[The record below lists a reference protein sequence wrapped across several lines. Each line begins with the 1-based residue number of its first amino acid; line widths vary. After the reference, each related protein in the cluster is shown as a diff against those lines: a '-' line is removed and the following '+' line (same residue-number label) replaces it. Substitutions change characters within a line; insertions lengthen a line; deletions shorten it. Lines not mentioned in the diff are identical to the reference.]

1 MKNSLEQKRRKVRW
15 GGGRK
20 ACAFALSLAV
30 IVPSAELPSYAA
42 VSYRNSSGS
51 ISTREMDTTSH
62 FTANGIEESDL
73 RYAGTVFD
81 KIGQDG
87 TIYLT
92 HSKWTKLGQGWDKD
106 DSNRFAGKFILS
118 FSNDEFYKQIDRV
131 ILDNV
136 SLEKVDDGALW
147 MISITDAPLKYNLI
161 GVVTN
166 HEIKITLKDGKTLEE
181 LGLSEEKISFNSLW
195 TKHNGA
201 IAQES
206 VSNGFILQDNP
217 NVKNEQETGF
227 TAGRMSQKLIFD
239 AESMSIKSVHSFK
252 PDENFLQ
259 SDYGW
264 VLYIKEQ
271 MPAELAQY
279 LDKDEIYIYASDIKG
294 EANIVKEKFKVN
306 IDANGMV
313 DTSTVPELSI
323 VNDDTKE
330 QLAEARTNLD
340 RIFFGALGSSRQY
353 TISYKLRDDVTLEQF
368 ARELNE
374 YVKTEKKR
382 VLFEHWLEADY
393 LNESNQKLIHK
404 PDGGA
409 APKQLTNSYSNAYLD
424 TNDTDQDGLFDF
436 VEWQIGTD
444 AQKVDTDGDGVPDGK
459 EFMEDETK
467 PNDAKDYLV
476 SVPTLDTTSFDP
488 TKETTISGKVE
499 KPLQKDPS
507 DATKLL
513 DITNQD
519 AGDTVV
525 KLQGYDEA
533 SKTYTQEEYGT
544 TKIPFADLQTGNFT
558 ITVPANTVPEGKKVV
573 LVAYS
578 PNGENPVMGTP
589 FEFKQGDAEKYEA
602 TGGTLDKKYGETAT
616 ADEIKGKVTTT
627 APENKV
633 KTKEVVGDIP
643 TTGKNQKVTVKVT
656 YSDDTFDE
664 VEVTLNYGTA
674 AEKYTP
680 VGQGVTVEKGGT
692 PEAPDG
698 IKNKTELPTGTTYKW
713 KEKVNTT
720 DPGTKKGTIVVTYPD
735 QTTDEVEVDVQVK
748 ETKTDAQTYEA
759 TGGTLDKK
767 YGETA
772 TADEIK
778 GKVTTTAPENKVKTK
793 EVVGDIPTTGKNQKV
808 TVKVTYSDDTF
819 DEVEVTLNYGTAAE
833 KYTPVGQGVTVEK
846 GGTPEAPDGIKNKTE
861 LPTGTTYK
869 WKEKVNTTDPGTKKG
884 TIVVTYPDQT
894 TDEVE
899 VDVQVKETKTDAQ
912 TYEATGGTLDKKYGE
927 TATAD
932 EIKGKVTTTA
942 PENKVKTKGVVGDIP
957 TTGKNQKVKV
967 KVTYA
972 DDSFDEVE
980 VTLNYGTAAEKYTPV
995 GQGVTVE
1002 KGGTPEASE
1011 GIKNKTDLP
1020 TGTTYKWKEK
1030 VNTTDP
1036 GTKKGTIVVTYPD
1049 QTTDEVEVDVQVKET
1064 KTDAQTYEATGGT
1077 LDKKYGETAT
1087 ADEIKGKVTTTAPEN
1102 KVKTKGVVGDIPT
1115 TGKNQKVKVKVTYA
1129 DDSFDEVEVTLNYGT
1144 AAEKY
1149 NPKVEDETVKTGS
1162 DIDLTDNVT
1171 NLDELPLGTK
1181 VKDVT
1186 ENPIDTS
1193 KPGDH
1198 TGKVEVTYPD
1208 GSKETMEVR
1217 VTVVDKTDAER
1228 YKPLTKR
1235 ELIEEGQTYD
1245 LTDNVKNMGSLPKGT
1260 TVEDVTPEGDIDPD
1274 TPGNYTGTIKVLY
1287 PDHSSETVK
1296 VKVKVKQRTPDA
1308 KKYDPEVVSEIIYAG
1323 ELADLSDNVVNLEEE
1338 LPDGTVV
1345 TDITEYGEDG
1355 VNLDRPGKYKGRIEI
1370 EYPDGSTKELTVP
1383 IRVLK
1388 DGDVATSSEAG
1399 KATPSEAGKATD
1411 SEAERTDASKYK
1423 PKPNPIVIDQGETFE
1438 PEDGIKNKDELPKD
1452 TEYSNETPDDVD
1464 TSKDY
1469 KAIIVV
1475 TYPDGSEDKVKV
1487 PVTVRSD
1494 QATPSEA
1501 EKTDA
1506 GTYEPK
1512 PNPIVIDKGG
1522 TFEPE
1527 DAIKNKD
1534 ELPKGTDYRDE
1545 TPGDVDKT
1553 KNYTA
1558 IILVT
1563 YPDGSEDKVKV
1574 PVTVKPVTSGSSSSG
1589 SSGGGRSGGSSGGG
1603 SSSSGRVVSNDRIYE
1618 NPDMSVTTGS
1628 LRGTWTLVDAK
1639 THKWTYTTSSGVMA
1653 KNGWMF
1659 IGNPYAKDEEGRFNW
1674 FKFDA
1679 NGIMEFGWIKSQNGK
1694 WYHTHA
1700 VSDGNLGMLHKG
1712 WYYEPMDGKWYYLDE
1727 KTGAMLDGWV
1737 PLSGKYYYFTEA
1749 PLVPE
1754 QTYFQ
1759 RENGYWYYDNHNRR
1773 PYGSMYQNEMTPDN
1787 YFVDQNGVWDGRKH

>member
-1 MKNSLEQKRRKVRW
+1 M
-15 GGGRK
+15 
-20 ACAFALSLAV
+20 
-30 IVPSAELPSYAA
+30 
-42 VSYRNSSGS
+42 
-51 ISTREMDTTSH
+51 
-62 FTANGIEESDL
+62 
-73 RYAGTVFD
+73 
-81 KIGQDG
+81 
-87 TIYLT
+87 
-92 HSKWTKLGQGWDKD
+92 
-106 DSNRFAGKFILS
+106 
-118 FSNDEFYKQIDRV
+118 
-131 ILDNV
+131 
-136 SLEKVDDGALW
+136 
-147 MISITDAPLKYNLI
+147 
-161 GVVTN
+161 
-166 HEIKITLKDGKTLEE
+166 
-181 LGLSEEKISFNSLW
+181 
-195 TKHNGA
+195 
-201 IAQES
+201 
-206 VSNGFILQDNP
+206 
-217 NVKNEQETGF
+217 
-227 TAGRMSQKLIFD
+227 
-239 AESMSIKSVHSFK
+239 
-252 PDENFLQ
+252 
-259 SDYGW
+259 
-264 VLYIKEQ
+264 
-271 MPAELAQY
+271 
-279 LDKDEIYIYASDIKG
+279 
-294 EANIVKEKFKVN
+294 
-306 IDANGMV
+306 
-313 DTSTVPELSI
+313 
-323 VNDDTKE
+323 
-330 QLAEARTNLD
+330 
-340 RIFFGALGSSRQY
+340 
-353 TISYKLRDDVTLEQF
+353 
-368 ARELNE
+368 
-374 YVKTEKKR
+374 
-382 VLFEHWLEADY
+382 
-393 LNESNQKLIHK
+393 
-404 PDGGA
+404 
-409 APKQLTNSYSNAYLD
+409 
-424 TNDTDQDGLFDF
+424 
-436 VEWQIGTD
+436 
-444 AQKVDTDGDGVPDGK
+444 
-459 EFMEDETK
+459 
-467 PNDAKDYLV
+467 
-476 SVPTLDTTSFDP
+476 
-488 TKETTISGKVE
+488 
-499 KPLQKDPS
+499 
-507 DATKLL
+507 
-513 DITNQD
+513 
-519 AGDTVV
+519 
-525 KLQGYDEA
+525 
-533 SKTYTQEEYGT
+533 
-544 TKIPFADLQTGNFT
+544 
-558 ITVPANTVPEGKKVV
+558 
-573 LVAYS
+573 
-578 PNGENPVMGTP
+578 
-589 FEFKQGDAEKYEA
+589 
-602 TGGTLDKKYGETAT
+602 
-616 ADEIKGKVTTT
+616 TTT

-643 TTGKNQKVTVKVT
+643 TTGKNQKVKVKVT
-656 YSDDTFDE
+656 YADDSFDE

-692 PEAPDG
+692 PEASDG
-698 IKNKTELPTGTTYKW
+698 IKNKTDLPTGTTYKW

-808 TVKVTYSDDTF
+808 
-819 DEVEVTLNYGTAAE
+819 
-833 KYTPVGQGVTVEK
+833 
-846 GGTPEAPDGIKNKTE
+846 
-861 LPTGTTYK
+861 
-869 WKEKVNTTDPGTKKG
+869 
-884 TIVVTYPDQT
+884 
-894 TDEVE
+894 
-899 VDVQVKETKTDAQ
+899 
-912 TYEATGGTLDKKYGE
+912 
-927 TATAD
+927 
-932 EIKGKVTTTA
+932 
-942 PENKVKTKGVVGDIP
+942 
-957 TTGKNQKVKV
+957 KV
-967 KVTYA
+967 KVTY
-972 DDSFDEVE
+972 
-980 VTLNYGTAAEKYTPV
+980 T
-995 GQGVTVE
+995 
-1002 KGGTPEASE
+1002 
-1011 GIKNKTDLP
+1011 
-1020 TGTTYKWKEK
+1020 
-1030 VNTTDP
+1030 
-1036 GTKKGTIVVTYPD
+1036 
-1049 QTTDEVEVDVQVKET
+1049 
-1064 KTDAQTYEATGGT
+1064 
-1077 LDKKYGETAT
+1077 
-1087 ADEIKGKVTTTAPEN
+1087 
-1102 KVKTKGVVGDIPT
+1102 
-1115 TGKNQKVKVKVTYA
+1115 

-1171 NLDELPLGTK
+1171 NLDELPPGTK

-1208 GSKETMEVR
+1208 GSKETMEVP
-1217 VTVVDKTDAER
+1217 VNVVDKTDAER

-1260 TVEDVTPEGDIDPD
+1260 TVEDVTPEGDIDSD

-1296 VKVKVKQRTPDA
+1296 VKVKVKQRIPDA
-1308 KKYDPEVVSEIIYAG
+1308 KKYDPEVVPEIIYAG

-1388 DGDVATSSEAG
+1388 DGDVATPSEAG

-1506 GTYEPK
+1506 GKYEPK

-1534 ELPKGTDYRDE
+1534 ELPKGTNYRDE

-1558 IILVT
+1558 IIIVT

-1574 PVTVKPVTSGSSSSG
+1574 PVTVKPVASGSSSSG

-1628 LRGTWTLVDAK
+1628 LQGTWTLVDAK

>member
-1 MKNSLEQKRRKVRW
+1 MKNSLDPKRRKMKRA
-15 GGGRK
+15 GQK
-20 ACAFALSLAV
+20 ACAFVLSLAI

-166 HEIKITLKDGKTLEE
+166 HEIKITLKDGKKLED

-217 NVKNEQETGF
+217 NVRNEQETGF

-259 SDYGW
+259 TDYGW

-323 VNDDTKE
+323 VNNDTKE

-340 RIFFGALGSSRQY
+340 RIFFGTLGSSRQY
-353 TISYKLRDDVTLEQF
+353 TISYKLRDEVTLERF

-393 LNESNQKLIHK
+393 LNESNQKLLHK

-488 TKETTISGKVE
+488 TKETMISGKVE

-558 ITVPANTVPEGKKVV
+558 IIVPANMVPEGKKVV

-643 TTGKNQKVTVKVT
+643 TTGKNQKVKVKVT
-656 YSDDTFDE
+656 YADDSFDE

-692 PEAPDG
+692 PEASDG
-698 IKNKTELPTGTTYKW
+698 IKNKTDLPTGTTYKW

-808 TVKVTYSDDTF
+808 
-819 DEVEVTLNYGTAAE
+819 
-833 KYTPVGQGVTVEK
+833 
-846 GGTPEAPDGIKNKTE
+846 
-861 LPTGTTYK
+861 
-869 WKEKVNTTDPGTKKG
+869 
-884 TIVVTYPDQT
+884 
-894 TDEVE
+894 
-899 VDVQVKETKTDAQ
+899 
-912 TYEATGGTLDKKYGE
+912 
-927 TATAD
+927 
-932 EIKGKVTTTA
+932 
-942 PENKVKTKGVVGDIP
+942 
-957 TTGKNQKVKV
+957 KV
-967 KVTYA
+967 KVTY
-972 DDSFDEVE
+972 
-980 VTLNYGTAAEKYTPV
+980 T
-995 GQGVTVE
+995 
-1002 KGGTPEASE
+1002 
-1011 GIKNKTDLP
+1011 
-1020 TGTTYKWKEK
+1020 
-1030 VNTTDP
+1030 
-1036 GTKKGTIVVTYPD
+1036 
-1049 QTTDEVEVDVQVKET
+1049 
-1064 KTDAQTYEATGGT
+1064 
-1077 LDKKYGETAT
+1077 
-1087 ADEIKGKVTTTAPEN
+1087 
-1102 KVKTKGVVGDIPT
+1102 
-1115 TGKNQKVKVKVTYA
+1115 

-1171 NLDELPLGTK
+1171 NLDELPPGTK

-1208 GSKETMEVR
+1208 GSKETMEVP
-1217 VTVVDKTDAER
+1217 VNVVDKTDAER

-1260 TVEDVTPEGDIDPD
+1260 TVEDVTPEGDIDSD

-1296 VKVKVKQRTPDA
+1296 VKVKVKQRIPDA
-1308 KKYDPEVVSEIIYAG
+1308 KKYDPEVVPEIIYAG

-1388 DGDVATSSEAG
+1388 DGDVATPSEAG

-1506 GTYEPK
+1506 GKYEPK

-1534 ELPKGTDYRDE
+1534 ELPKGTNYRDE

-1558 IILVT
+1558 IIIVT
-1563 YPDGSEDKVKV
+1563 YPDDSEDKVKV
-1574 PVTVKPVTSGSSSSG
+1574 PVTVKPVASGSSSSG

-1603 SSSSGRVVSNDRIYE
+1603 SSSRGRVVSNDRIYE

-1628 LRGTWTLVDAK
+1628 LQGTWTLVDAK

>member
-692 PEAPDG
+692 PEASDG

-778 GKVTTTAPENKVKTK
+778 GKVTTTAPDNKVKTK
-793 EVVGDIPTTGKNQKV
+793 E
-808 TVKVTYSDDTF
+808 
-819 DEVEVTLNYGTAAE
+819 
-833 KYTPVGQGVTVEK
+833 
-846 GGTPEAPDGIKNKTE
+846 
-861 LPTGTTYK
+861 
-869 WKEKVNTTDPGTKKG
+869 
-884 TIVVTYPDQT
+884 
-894 TDEVE
+894 
-899 VDVQVKETKTDAQ
+899 
-912 TYEATGGTLDKKYGE
+912 
-927 TATAD
+927 
-932 EIKGKVTTTA
+932 
-942 PENKVKTKGVVGDIP
+942 VVGDIP

-1049 QTTDEVEVDVQVKET
+1049 QTTDEVEVDIQVKET

>member
-1 MKNSLEQKRRKVRW
+1 MKSSLNPKRRKMKRA
-15 GGGRK
+15 GQK
-20 ACAFALSLAV
+20 ACAFVLSLAI

-131 ILDNV
+131 ILDNIN
-136 SLEKVDDGALW
+136 LEKVDDGALW
-147 MISITDAPLKYNLI
+147 MISIVGSPLKYAQI
-161 GVVTN
+161 GSVTN
-166 HEIKITLKDGKTLEE
+166 HEIKITLKDGKTLEQ
-181 LGLSEEKISFNSLW
+181 LGLAEEKISFNSLW
-195 TKHNGA
+195 TKSNGA

-217 NVKNEQETGF
+217 NVRNEQETGF
-227 TAGRMSQKLIFD
+227 TTGRMSQKLIFD

-252 PDENFLQ
+252 PNENFLQ

-264 VLYIKEQ
+264 VVYIKEQ

-279 LDKDEIYIYASDIKG
+279 IDKDEIYIYASDITG

-306 IDANGMV
+306 IDETGMV

-323 VNDDTKE
+323 VNNDTKD
-330 QLAEARTNLD
+330 QLAVARRNLD
-340 RIFFGALGSSRQY
+340 RIFYGTLGSSRQY

-393 LNESNQKLIHK
+393 LNESNQTLIHK

-525 KLQGYDEA
+525 KLQEYDEV

-578 PNGENPVMGTP
+578 PNGENPAMGTP

-643 TTGKNQKVTVKVT
+643 TTGKNQKV
-656 YSDDTFDE
+656 
-664 VEVTLNYGTA
+664 
-674 AEKYTP
+674 
-680 VGQGVTVEKGGT
+680 
-692 PEAPDG
+692 
-698 IKNKTELPTGTTYKW
+698 
-713 KEKVNTT
+713 
-720 DPGTKKGTIVVTYPD
+720 
-735 QTTDEVEVDVQVK
+735 
-748 ETKTDAQTYEA
+748 
-759 TGGTLDKK
+759 
-767 YGETA
+767 
-772 TADEIK
+772 
-778 GKVTTTAPENKVKTK
+778 
-793 EVVGDIPTTGKNQKV
+793 
-808 TVKVTYSDDTF
+808 
-819 DEVEVTLNYGTAAE
+819 
-833 KYTPVGQGVTVEK
+833 
-846 GGTPEAPDGIKNKTE
+846 
-861 LPTGTTYK
+861 
-869 WKEKVNTTDPGTKKG
+869 
-884 TIVVTYPDQT
+884 
-894 TDEVE
+894 
-899 VDVQVKETKTDAQ
+899 
-912 TYEATGGTLDKKYGE
+912 
-927 TATAD
+927 
-932 EIKGKVTTTA
+932 
-942 PENKVKTKGVVGDIP
+942 
-957 TTGKNQKVKV
+957 KV

-980 VTLNYGTAAEKYTPV
+980 VTLNYGTASEKYTPV

-1102 KVKTKGVVGDIPT
+1102 KVKTKELVGDIPTTGKNQKVKVKVTYADDSFDEVEVTLNYGTASEKYTPVGQGVTVEKGGTPEASEGIKNKTDLPTGTTYKWKEKVNTTDPGTKKGTIVVTYPDQTTDEVEVDVQVKETKTDAQTYEATGGTLDKKYGETATADEIKGKVTTTAPENKVKTKELVGDIPT

-1149 NPKVEDETVKTGS
+1149 DPKVEDETVKTGS

-1171 NLDELPLGTK
+1171 NLEELPSGTK

-1208 GSKETMEVR
+1208 GSKETIEVP
-1217 VTVVDKTDAER
+1217 VSVVDKTDAER

-1245 LTDNVKNMGSLPKGT
+1245 LTDNVKNMDSLPEGT

-1274 TPGNYTGTIKVLY
+1274 TPGNYTGIIKVIY
-1287 PDHSSETVK
+1287 PDSSSETVK

-1308 KKYDPEVVSEIIYAG
+1308 KKYDPEVVPEIIYAG
-1323 ELADLSDNVVNLEEE
+1323 ELADLTDNVVNLEEE
-1338 LPDGTVV
+1338 LPEGTVV

-1388 DGDVATSSEAG
+1388 DGDVATPSEAG

-1506 GTYEPK
+1506 GKYEPK

-1558 IILVT
+1558 IIIVT

-1574 PVTVKPVTSGSSSSG
+1574 PVTVKPVASGSSSSG
-1589 SSGGGRSGGSSGGG
+1589 SSGGGSSGGG

-1737 PLSGKYYYFTEA
+1737 SLSEKYYYFTEA

>member
-1 MKNSLEQKRRKVRW
+1 MKSSLNPKRRKMKRA
-15 GGGRK
+15 GQK
-20 ACAFALSLAV
+20 ACAFVLSLAI

-131 ILDNV
+131 ILDNIN
-136 SLEKVDDGALW
+136 LEKVDDGALW
-147 MISITDAPLKYNLI
+147 MISIVGSPLKYAQI
-161 GVVTN
+161 GSVTN
-166 HEIKITLKDGKTLEE
+166 HEIKITLKDGKTLEQ
-181 LGLSEEKISFNSLW
+181 LGLAEEKISFNSLW
-195 TKHNGA
+195 TKSNGA

-217 NVKNEQETGF
+217 NVRNEQETGF
-227 TAGRMSQKLIFD
+227 TTGRMSQKLIFD

-252 PDENFLQ
+252 PNENFLQ

-264 VLYIKEQ
+264 VVYIKEQ

-279 LDKDEIYIYASDIKG
+279 IDKDEIYIYASDITG
-294 EANIVKEKFKVN
+294 EANIVKEKIKVN
-306 IDANGMV
+306 IDETGMV

-323 VNDDTKE
+323 VNNDTKD
-330 QLAEARTNLD
+330 QLAVARRNLD
-340 RIFFGALGSSRQY
+340 RIFYGTLGSSRQY

-393 LNESNQKLIHK
+393 LNESNQTLIHK

-525 KLQGYDEA
+525 KLQEYDEA

-643 TTGKNQKVTVKVT
+643 TTGKNQKVKVKVT

-692 PEAPDG
+692 PEAAGG
-698 IKNKTELPTGTTYKW
+698 IKNKTDLPTGTTYEW
-713 KEKVNTT
+713 KKPVDTT
-720 DPGTKKGTIVVTYPD
+720 KPGTQKGTVVVTYPD
-735 QTTDEVEVDVQVK
+735 KSRDEVEVDVQVK

-759 TGGTLDKK
+759 TGGTLDKA

-778 GKVTTTAPENKVKTK
+778 GKVTTTAPDNKVKSKT
-793 EVVGDIPTTGKNQKV
+793 VVG
-808 TVKVTYSDDTF
+808 
-819 DEVEVTLNYGTAAE
+819 A
-833 KYTPVGQGVTVEK
+833 
-846 GGTPEAPDGIKNKTE
+846 
-861 LPTGTTYK
+861 
-869 WKEKVNTTDPGTKKG
+869 
-884 TIVVTYPDQT
+884 
-894 TDEVE
+894 
-899 VDVQVKETKTDAQ
+899 
-912 TYEATGGTLDKKYGE
+912 
-927 TATAD
+927 
-932 EIKGKVTTTA
+932 
-942 PENKVKTKGVVGDIP
+942 IP

-980 VTLNYGTAAEKYTPV
+980 VTLNYGTAADKYAPV
-995 GQGVTVE
+995 GQEVPVE

-1020 TGTTYKWKEK
+1020 TGTTYEWKK
-1030 VNTTDP
+1030 PVDTTKP
-1036 GTKKGTIVVTYPD
+1036 GTQKGTIVVTYPD
-1049 QTTDEVEVDVQVKET
+1049 KSTDEIEVNVRVTDT

-1077 LDKKYGETAT
+1077 LDKAYGETAT
-1087 ADEIKGKVTTTAPEN
+1087 ADEIKGKVTTTAPDN
-1102 KVKTKGVVGDIPT
+1102 KVKSKTVVGAIPT
-1115 TGKNQKVKVKVTYA
+1115 TGKNQKVTVKVTYA
-1129 DDSFDEVEVTLNYGT
+1129 DDSFDEVEVTVNYGT
-1144 AAEKY
+1144 AADKYDPEVEKEIVK
-1149 NPKVEDETVKTGS
+1149 PGGKVE
-1162 DIDLTDNVT
+1162 LTDNVT
-1171 NLDELPLGTK
+1171 NLDELPEGTK

-1193 KPGDH
+1193 KPGEH
-1198 TGKVEVTYPD
+1198 TGKLEITYPD
-1208 GSKETMEVR
+1208 GSKETIEVP

-1235 ELIEEGQTYD
+1235 ELIEQGQTYD
-1245 LTDNVKNMGSLPKGT
+1245 LTDNVKNIGNLPAGT
-1260 TVEDVTPEGDIDPD
+1260 TVEDVTPEGDINVEE
-1274 TPGNYTGTIKVLY
+1274 PGNYTGIIKVMY
-1287 PDHSSETVK
+1287 PDGSSETAK
-1296 VKVKVKQRTPDA
+1296 VKVKVKKKKPDA
-1308 KKYDPEVVSEIIYAG
+1308 EKYDPEVVPEIIYVG
-1323 ELADLSDNVVNLEEE
+1323 ELSDLSDNVVNLEDE
-1338 LPDGTVV
+1338 LPEGTVV

-1370 EYPDGSTKELTVP
+1370 EYPDGSIKELTVP

-1388 DGDVATSSEAG
+1388 DGTTATPSEAG
-1399 KATPSEAGKATD
+1399 KATPSEPGKAT
-1411 SEAERTDASKYK
+1411 
-1423 PKPNPIVIDQGETFE
+1423 G
-1438 PEDGIKNKDELPKD
+1438 
-1452 TEYSNETPDDVD
+1452 
-1464 TSKDY
+1464 
-1469 KAIIVV
+1469 
-1475 TYPDGSEDKVKV
+1475 
-1487 PVTVRSD
+1487 
-1494 QATPSEA
+1494 SEA

-1506 GTYEPK
+1506 SKYEPK
-1512 PNPIVIDKGG
+1512 PNPIVVDQGG
-1522 TFEPE
+1522 TFEPG

-1534 ELPKGTDYRDE
+1534 ELPNGTDYRDE
-1545 TPGDVDKT
+1545 TPDNVDKT
-1553 KNYTA
+1553 KDYTA
-1558 IILVT
+1558 IIIVT

-1574 PVTVKPVTSGSSSSG
+1574 PVTVKPGTSNPGKPSGSGGSSSGGASRGSG
-1589 SSGGGRSGGSSGGG
+1589 SSGRN
-1603 SSSSGRVVSNDRIYE
+1603 VSNDRIYA
-1618 NPDMSVTTGS
+1618 NPDMSVSTGS
-1628 LRGTWTLVDAK
+1628 IRGTWTLVDAQA
-1639 THKWTYTTSSGVMA
+1639 HQWTYTTSSGVMA

-1659 IGNPYAKDEEGRFNW
+1659 IGNPYAKDEEGRFSW

-1700 VSDGNLGMLHKG
+1700 VSDGNLGILHKG
-1712 WYYEPMDGKWYYLDE
+1712 WYHEPMDGKWYYLDE
-1727 KTGAMLDGWV
+1727 KTGVMLDGWV
-1737 PLSGKYYYFTEA
+1737 SLSGKYYYFTEA

-1759 RENGYWYYDNHNRR
+1759 RENGYWYYDNHSRR